1 MERKKKRINELENR
15 TIESTQ
21 FEQWRENRL
30 QKKKKETTT
39 MTTQGPVGLY
49 QKSEISDTVTLERK
63 EKRCMDKKYLKK

>member
-1 MERKKKRINELENR
+1 
-15 TIESTQ
+15 
-21 FEQWRENRL
+21 
-30 QKKKKETTT
+30 